1 MRISNGLTVNTYLR
15 NLENISNEKYK
26 NEIRSSTGKNIVN
39 LSDAPEKLVKV
50 KNMDYAIAENDNY
63 RYIIDQST
71 RELAATEDRLQAIS
85 YKIAEIRQ
93 QAIDSTHAGS
103 SGNSYSVGVYIK
115 GLIEDILKD
124 ANSDFNGKLLFS
136 GTKTTSDSI
145 VPTPPQTNSL
155 PFEMILGSP
164 TADNPSGMQIV
175 FKGNFKDRIINKD
188 SKTTEIV
195 NVTADKMFGE
205 EGSEF
210 FNDIIKIYNIL
221 SYNADGTTRQIGD
234 ALSKDEISEIGVYQ
248 AKLAVHNES
257 LNNLTAQTAIR
268 RDRMESIAIQMS
280 EESMRYKEMKTI
292 NEDTDYAKTTM
303 DLRLGEI
310 ALQYT
315 LKVGSNLLQ
324 TTLLDFLR

>member
-15 NLENISNEKYK
+15 NLDTISNDKYK
-26 NEIRSSTGKNIVN
+26 NEIRLSTGKNIVN

-50 KNMDYAIAENDNY
+50 KNMDYAIAENNNY
-63 RYIIDQST
+63 RYIIDQSV
-71 RELAATEDRLQAIS
+71 RELATTEDRIQAIS
-85 YKIAEIRQ
+85 DKIAEIRQ

-103 SGNSYSVGVYIK
+103 SGNSFSIGVYIK
-115 GLIEDILKD
+115 GLIEDVLKD

-136 GTKTTSDSI
+136 GTKTTSESI
-145 VPTPPQTNSL
+145 VPTPPQQNSL
-155 PFEMILGSP
+155 PFEMLYNEP

-175 FKGNFKDRIINKD
+175 FKGNFNDRIINKD

-195 NVTADKMFGE
+195 NATADKMFGNN
-205 EGSEF
+205 GSEF

-221 SYNADGTTRQIGD
+221 TYKPDGTTRDIGD
-234 ALSKDEISEIGVYQ
+234 MLSKDEIAEIGVYQ

-257 LNNLTAQTAIR
+257 LTNLTAQMAAR
-268 RDRMESIAIQMS
+268 RARMESISIQMS
-280 EESMRYKEMKTI
+280 EETLRYKEMKTI

-303 DLRLGEI
+303 DLKLEDM

-324 TTLLDFLR
+324 TTLLDFLS